1 VDPEVA
7 HGFSRALPDANEQDA
22 RAKVAALERRLGGR
36 LGVAARDTGSGR
48 QLTHRGDER
57 FAMCSTFKFLA
68 TAAVLARVDGGGERL
83 DRRVPYGQAD
93 LLEYAPITRQHVG
106 EGGMTMQ
113 ALLEAAIEYSDN
125 TAANLLLTAIGGPAG
140 LTKYVRG
147 LGDAVTRLDRTEPT
161 LNTNIKGDPRDT
173 TTPAAMLA
181 DLQTVLVGTTALSDP
196 SRRHLTDW
204 LVANTTGNE
213 RLRAGLPA
221 GWRVGDKTGTGVN
234 GATNDIA
241 IAWPPGK
248 PPVLIAAYFS
258 ESRAPDAD
266 RSRALADVARIA
278 ADAFTA

>member
-1 VDPEVA
+1 
-7 HGFSRALPDANEQDA
+7 
-22 RAKVAALERRLGGR
+22 
-36 LGVAARDTGSGR
+36 
-48 QLTHRGDER
+48 
-57 FAMCSTFKFLA
+57 
-68 TAAVLARVDGGGERL
+68 
-83 DRRVPYGQAD
+83 
-93 LLEYAPITRQHVG
+93 
-106 EGGMTMQ
+106 MTTQ

-181 DLQTVLVGTTALSDP
+181 DLQTVLVGATALSDP
-196 SRRHLTDW
+196 SRRHLIDW

-266 RSRALADVARIA
+266 RSRALADVARIG